1 MDETYLILGKL
12 ISNSQQYN
20 PAALSSF
27 IKERDRY
34 YRTQS
39 CAAAAEWCAA
49 VLLWCC
55 GAVLLLLCC
64 YWLPGA
70 ASPAARPPGPPGA
83 RGAAGCRAASPAG
96 WSWSWSCSGSRVQ
109 GPALGPGSRVLV
121 LVLDAPGLE
130 VYVSRWVYQ
139 YLLFNFLPT
148 FYYNF

>member
-70 ASPAARPPGPPGA
+70 ASPAARPARRASCCWLQSSQPGRLVMVLVLLWVQGPG
-83 RGAAGCRAASPAG
+83 
-96 WSWSWSCSGSRVQ
+96 SWSWV
-109 GPALGPGSRVLV
+109 
-121 LVLDAPGLE
+121 VLDAPGLE